1 MWRVRSLALLA
12 SLSVVAS
19 QRAGYGSG
27 GGSYEEELLRRQYEL
42 QQQQRLRQMQQQGGG
57 QQRTQAQAQAQQ
69 RLAQQQLAQQQL
81 AQQQAAQ
88 AAMRQAQYEAAQRDA
103 YVAAQQRDEAQQR
116 ARGSGGYASGTKPM
130 SNKDKKK
137 ALKQQEEAAKRRQK
151 ELAARQKAFNAAQKK
166 AQRTGGY
173 GRRAVAERSNPL
185 SFIFSLKGVALTGV
199 AGYLFVAQ
207 RELLA
212 TIGGMVFKW
221 PLLFL
226 TWAVK
231 SVLYRIVKMRG
242 GGPSTLPGGTY

>member
-1 MWRVRSLALLA
+1 MWRVSCALV
-12 SLSVVAS
+12 LSALGVAS
-19 QRAGYGSG
+19 AQRSSGYGAS
-27 GGSYEEELLRRQYEL
+27 SYEEELLRRQYEL
-42 QQQQRLRQMQQQGGG
+42 QQQQRLRQMQQQGGQ

-81 AQQQAAQ
+81 AQQQAQQ

-151 ELAARQKAFNAAQKK
+151 ELAARQKAFNSAQKK
-166 AQRTGGY
+166 AQRTGGGY

-185 SFIFSLKGVALTGV
+185 SFLFSLKGAAMTGV

-207 RELLA
+207 RELLG
-212 TIGGMVFKW
+212 TIGGMLLKY
-221 PLLFL
+221 PLLL
-226 TWAVK
+226 IKLLVYQIIK
-231 SVLYRIVKMRG
+231 LRG